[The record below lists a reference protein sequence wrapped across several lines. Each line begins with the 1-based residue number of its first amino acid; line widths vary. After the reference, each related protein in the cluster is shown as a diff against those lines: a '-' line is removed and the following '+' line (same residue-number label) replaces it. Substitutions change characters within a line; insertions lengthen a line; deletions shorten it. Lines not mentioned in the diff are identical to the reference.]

1 MNAKKKQVKVIV
13 LRTAGTNCDQETAYA
28 FSHFGAKCELVH
40 IHQLIHQEVD
50 LNDFHILAIPG
61 GFTYGDNIESG
72 RILANELTLYL
83 GRSVERFLKKKRLVI
98 GICNGFQVLVKA
110 GILPGSLKKGE
121 QGKRAFRQNSTLTV
135 NDSAKFEDR
144 WVYLKTSSQSV
155 WTKNLPEIVYFPVA
169 HAEGKFVPADK
180 EVLIDLKKNHQIA
193 FQYTAVNDQ
202 QPAYPENPNGSVDHI
217 AGITDAS
224 GRVLGLMPHPERHF
238 SFYQHPFWSR
248 RTKTSEYGDG
258 AKIFENG
265 VNYIK
270 KHL

>member
-121 QGKRAFRQNSTLTV
+121 QGKRAFLLGQ
-135 NDSAKFEDR
+135 F
-144 WVYLKTSSQSV
+144 
-155 WTKNLPEIVYFPVA
+155 
-169 HAEGKFVPADK
+169 HAGQVGGARDP
-180 EVLIDLKKNHQIA
+180 LH
-193 FQYTAVNDQ
+193 
-202 QPAYPENPNGSVDHI
+202 PG
-217 AGITDAS
+217 
-224 GRVLGLMPHPERHF
+224 LGLRRRLVRAIGQP
-238 SFYQHPFWSR
+238 QHDQRIGKISPFRCLECVIPSSPKDDLRIGSIPRLALRLSR
-248 RTKTSEYGDG
+248 FPIGNSDGTQFFWADESSSE
-258 AKIFENG
+258 
-265 VNYIK
+265 
-270 KHL
+270 